1 MSINR
6 VLVVVDVQQEY
17 FDGPLR
23 IQYPTPEIVRDTV
36 VTAIVA
42 ARAADVPVV
51 LIEHENPAS
60 AVALLPD
67 RSGRSFILGLKRFVI
82 FRGSP
87 RTRPVFSPRES
98 SSSGSLNMTLPS

>member
-36 VTAIVA
+36 VTAIAA

-60 AVALLPD
+60 AVAFATGSERQKLHPRLETFRDLP
-67 RSGRSFILGLKRFVI
+67 RFTKNKA
-82 FRGSP
+82 S
-87 RTRPVFSPRES
+87 VFTS
-98 SSSGSLNMTLPS
+98 